1 MIYKNLFIFIFL
13 TSLYTQTYPEIGADN
28 SLDIITWNLQ
38 NFPKHNNTVDT
49 LSFII
54 DDLNLDIVA
63 LQEIESTSALSEL
76 SDNLGDNWLDYRS
89 ENSSWG
95 ELSYLI
101 NSETVEIN
109 NIYTIL
115 NNSEY

>member
-1 MIYKNLFIFIFL
+1 MLKLQLLIIFL
-13 TSLYTQTYPEIGADN
+13 LFFSCGNGNSDDDN
-28 SLDIITWNLQ
+28 DNISENSYGSDETLDIITWNLQ

-95 ELSYLI
+95 ELSYFL
-101 NSETVEIN
+101 NS
-109 NIYTIL
+109 L
-115 NNSEY
+115 N